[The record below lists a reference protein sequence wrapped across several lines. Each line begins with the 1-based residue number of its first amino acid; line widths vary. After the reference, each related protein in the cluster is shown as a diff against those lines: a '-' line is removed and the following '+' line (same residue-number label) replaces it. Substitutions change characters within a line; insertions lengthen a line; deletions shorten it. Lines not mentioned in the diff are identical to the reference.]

1 MQIIK
6 GTPTK
11 ELIEQIVA
19 DTNDKAKMEIMQFS
33 GMDDKT
39 LSGVFAELS
48 NHITVFAT
56 SDDLQRALSGE
67 GRSITPADIEGGYDI
82 FCCIPEHKLEEWKDL
97 LGMMCNQFLKSF
109 ERRGEGNKTP
119 ILFLID
125 EFPRLGKIE
134 AISNGLATLRSK
146 KIHIALIVQSK
157 SQLNAIYGKDVAE
170 VIADNCPYKAILKAS
185 EPETQEWC
193 SKLVGTYDKK
203 KVSSNYNADILGV
216 GKGQGTSV
224 LSNPKNLPI

>member
-125 EFPRLGKIE
+125 EFRALHDAEDIGGAVLIGPRNIALVAVVVFVGH
-134 AISNGLATLRSK
+134 
-146 KIHIALIVQSK
+146 HIAHTTLHRLAVEAAAAGLVEGDVLVQ
-157 SQLNAIYGKDVAE
+157 QH
-170 VIADNCPYKAILKAS
+170 
-185 EPETQEWC
+185 ET
-193 SKLVGTYDKK
+193 
-203 KVSSNYNADILGV
+203 LGV
-216 GKGQGTSV
+216 LF
-224 LSNPKNLPI
+224 LSGHGEGGGRRDVHEGVKAHQIP

>member
-97 LGMMCNQFLKSF
+97 SMMKPLLSRQ
-109 ERRGEGNKTP
+109 
-119 ILFLID
+119 
-125 EFPRLGKIE
+125 
-134 AISNGLATLRSK
+134 
-146 KIHIALIVQSK
+146 QS
-157 SQLNAIYGKDVAE
+157 
-170 VIADNCPYKAILKAS
+170 
-185 EPETQEWC
+185 
-193 SKLVGTYDKK
+193 
-203 KVSSNYNADILGV
+203 
-216 GKGQGTSV
+216 
-224 LSNPKNLPI
+224 

>member
-56 SDDLQRALSGE
+56 GIV
-67 GRSITPADIEGGYDI
+67 GRGTQY
-82 FCCIPEHKLEEWKDL
+82 HT
-97 LGMMCNQFLKSF
+97 
-109 ERRGEGNKTP
+109 RR
-119 ILFLID
+119 
-125 EFPRLGKIE
+125 
-134 AISNGLATLRSK
+134 
-146 KIHIALIVQSK
+146 H
-157 SQLNAIYGKDVAE
+157 
-170 VIADNCPYKAILKAS
+170 
-185 EPETQEWC
+185 
-193 SKLVGTYDKK
+193 
-203 KVSSNYNADILGV
+203 
-216 GKGQGTSV
+216 
-224 LSNPKNLPI
+224 

>member
-67 GRSITPADIEGGYDI
+67 GRSITPADYSLSLSIHTA
-82 FCCIPEHKLEEWKDL
+82 PARSHK
-97 LGMMCNQFLKSF
+97 
-109 ERRGEGNKTP
+109 
-119 ILFLID
+119 
-125 EFPRLGKIE
+125 
-134 AISNGLATLRSK
+134 
-146 KIHIALIVQSK
+146 
-157 SQLNAIYGKDVAE
+157 
-170 VIADNCPYKAILKAS
+170 
-185 EPETQEWC
+185 EP
-193 SKLVGTYDKK
+193 
-203 KVSSNYNADILGV
+203 
-216 GKGQGTSV
+216 
-224 LSNPKNLPI
+224 PP